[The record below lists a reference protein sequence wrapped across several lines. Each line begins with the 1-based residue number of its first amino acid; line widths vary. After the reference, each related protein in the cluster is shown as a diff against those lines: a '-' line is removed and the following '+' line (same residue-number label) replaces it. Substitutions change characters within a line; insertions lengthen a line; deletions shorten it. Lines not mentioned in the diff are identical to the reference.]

1 MTKREYIAKL
11 EIDEFIILLKEF
23 DIEIDEHL
31 KYKIFQMIKNNSYA
45 IVNDQYQFIIE
56 NSIKKLTS
64 DYTCQKI
71 SSLINHYFKPLL
83 KI

>member
-64 DYTCQKI
+64 DYIC
-71 SSLINHYFKPLL
+71 
-83 KI
+83 

>member
-45 IVNDQYQFIIE
+45 IVNNQYQFIIE
-56 NSIKKLTS
+56 N
-64 DYTCQKI
+64 TCQKI
-71 SSLINHYFKPLL
+71 ISLVNHYFKPLL